1 MTRLFGTDG
10 IRGRANVPPMDGNT
24 VLRTGRAVGRMVR
37 NMKLDRVVIG
47 KDTRISGDMLESAL
61 AAGVAS
67 TGVHVELAGVIPT
80 PGVAYLAGCL
90 AGVGAGVVISASH
103 NPFYDN
109 GIKIFQKGGLKLTDE
124 QEQAL
129 EADIDDPEIVSR
141 DDVGKIS
148 IISDGLK
155 RYAQFLLDRFPFR
168 KLSSRIRI
176 VVDASNGAA
185 SRICHEVFNVQLFD
199 ALFIH
204 DCPDGFNINR
214 DCGSQHLSDLQKQVK
229 AGKADLGIAFDG
241 DADRMIA
248 VDETGEI
255 ITGDRILA
263 ICARHAKEKD
273 QLPNNCVV
281 STVMSNIGL
290 TLALEDLGI
299 THAITGV
306 GDRQVLAKMQ
316 ETGAIMGGEDSGHMI
331 FLDDHTT
338 GDGMLSALRL
348 IAVMAET
355 GRPLSDLA
363 GVMRVFPQVL
373 KNVGVDASR
382 PDFMQV
388 PEIAEAIDEVSSQL
402 GDKGRVLVRY
412 SGTQPLL
419 RVMVEGPENE
429 MIQTACDRI
438 CQAIQTH
445 L

>member
-1 MTRLFGTDG
+1 MPG
-10 IRGRANVPPMDGNT
+10 RG
-24 VLRTGRAVGRMVR
+24 
-37 NMKLDRVVIG
+37 
-47 KDTRISGDMLESAL
+47 
-61 AAGVAS
+61 
-67 TGVHVELAGVIPT
+67 
-80 PGVAYLAGCL
+80 GC
-90 AGVGAGVVISASH
+90 GVVISASH

-316 ETGAIMGGEDSGHMI
+316 ETGAIMGGRGFRAHDFSG
-331 FLDDHTT
+331 
-338 GDGMLSALRL
+338 
-348 IAVMAET
+348 
-355 GRPLSDLA
+355 
-363 GVMRVFPQVL
+363 
-373 KNVGVDASR
+373 
-382 PDFMQV
+382 
-388 PEIAEAIDEVSSQL
+388 
-402 GDKGRVLVRY
+402 
-412 SGTQPLL
+412 
-419 RVMVEGPENE
+419 
-429 MIQTACDRI
+429 
-438 CQAIQTH
+438 
-445 L
+445 